1 MDIRQ
6 LRSLLAIAETGNF
19 SLAARQVH
27 LTVSAVSQQMRALE
41 KDLGVALFDRSRRP
55 PQLTV
60 AGHQLVEAAGDL
72 VRTAER
78 AVETV
83 SGRGVSCTLTLGTVR
98 SSALSVLPRAIV
110 QMRAEYRDLRIKVR
124 VGNSDVL
131 MQDVDAGRIDAA
143 MVAEHHLPP
152 SLRWRAF
159 LNEPLFVVAPP
170 GTPPGSAEELLT
182 RLPFVRFRADVPLA
196 RIIDQELARLNLPLN
211 ETAEVD
217 TIASITAMVANGFGV
232 SVVPQMAIRD
242 CAVQMVT
249 APFGAPQIYRQI
261 GLVERPRAARSTL
274 IGRLHELLLK
284 ASVDSA

>member
-6 LRSLLAIAETGNF
+6 LKSLLAIAETGSF
-19 SLAARQVH
+19 SLAADQVH

-41 KDLGVALFDRSRRP
+41 TELGTTLFDRSRRP
-55 PQLTV
+55 PRLTV
-60 AGHQLVEAAGDL
+60 AGQQLLEAAGDL

-78 AVETV
+78 AVDMI
-83 SGRGVSCTLTLGTVR
+83 SGRGVSGTLTLGTVR

-110 QMRAEYRDLRIKVR
+110 QMRAEYPDLRIKLR

-152 SLRWRAF
+152 SLRWRVF

-170 GTPPGSAEELLT
+170 GTPPGTAEELLT
-182 RLPFVRFRADVPLA
+182 RLPFVRFRVNVPLA
-196 RIIDQELARLNLPLN
+196 RLIDQELARLNLPLN
-211 ETAEVD
+211 EAAEID

-232 SVVPQMAIRD
+232 SVVPQVAIRD

-249 APFGAPQIYRQI
+249 APFGAPQIHRQI
-261 GLVERPRAARSTL
+261 GIVERPGAARSAL
-274 IGRLHELLLK
+274 IGRLHDLLLR
-284 ASVDSA
+284 ASAT